1 MTHFT
6 FKMSHFSDNL
16 HSAPFVRLLV
26 PFIAGIILGN
36 SCPPEEKWLFFSA
49 SLFISLL
56 LPFCVNRSY
65 KREYLFGSL
74 LFPVL
79 LLLGLFIKT
88 DKEYQPQPLPKSNYY
103 AVIDEFPVEKEK
115 SFRVVLRLIEPKIKV
130 LSYID
135 KSVQMEGTEPGMILW
150 FRGQPEV
157 LRKTGNPFE
166 FDYATYAI
174 RNGIGHRI
182 YLKGNNI
189 HFIEGVRKL
198 DLMEW
203 SLIIRDRLI
212 NILKNSGLKG
222 EVLHLISAVS
232 LGAREDL
239 EPETTQSFSKT
250 GVIHVLA
257 VSGMN
262 VAIIYVVLDFL
273 FKFLKKRKGGIIPYM
288 LLILGG
294 CWGYALI
301 TGLSASV
308 LRAAAMFSFIVIGKS
323 LSRHPNIYN
332 TLAASAFVL
341 LCIWPTLIY
350 DVGFQL
356 SYAAVFSIVYFHP
369 FLYKLLYFKYWIPD
383 QIWILL
389 SVSVAAQ
396 IGTLPFLLHYF
407 HQFPT
412 WFLLANLMVIPL
424 VTLILYLS
432 FIVFAIAPI
441 SLFLGEWMT
450 RVLDLAGQGMLFSV
464 HFVEKLPH
472 SLINGLYPSDF
483 SLLIAVIFA
492 IFIVTFI
499 LNKNPKA
506 FATALASI
514 IILLLFNIISTY
526 QDMSRK
532 EVVVFNL
539 QGKTL
544 IALTSGRETTWLT
557 TPNSGTPDK
566 LSYFTN
572 PYEGY
577 RSIRKST
584 STCLSDTS
592 RLTSNIYSC
601 TKNFINFKG
610 LSLCV
615 LDDRKLNEYEREHF
629 PPTDI
634 IILSERS
641 LTNPELVRKIAP
653 HALIIESR
661 SLNKVGDENLHS
673 VNALA
678 NQPTFNTTQGGA
690 VQITFERG
698 STEGINILNY
708 GYFNR

>member
-1 MTHFT
+1 
-6 FKMSHFSDNL
+6 MSHFSNKL
-16 HSAPFVRLLV
+16 HSAPFLRLLV
-26 PFIAGIILGN
+26 PFIAGIILGDL
-36 SCPPEEKWLFFSA
+36 CTPEQKWIFFSA
-49 SLFISLL
+49 SIFISLL
-56 LPFCVNRSY
+56 LPFCVNKSY
-65 KREYLFGSL
+65 KRDYLFGAL
-74 LFPVL
+74 LFPLL

-88 DKEYQPQPLPKSNYY
+88 DKEYQPQPLPKGNYY
-103 AVIDEFPVEKEK
+103 AVVDEFPVEKEK

-135 KSVQMEGTEPGMILW
+135 KSVPMEGIEPGMILW

-166 FDYATYAI
+166 FDYATYAV

-189 HFIEGVRKL
+189 QFIEGVRKL
-198 DLMEW
+198 NLMEW

-212 NILKNSGLKG
+212 KILEKSGLKG
-222 EVLHLISAVS
+222 EVLHLVSAVS

-262 VAIIYVVLDFL
+262 VAIIYAVLDFL
-273 FKFLKKRKGGIIPYM
+273 FRFLKKRKGGIIPYM
-288 LLILGG
+288 LLILGS

-356 SYAAVFSIVYFHP
+356 SYAAVFSIVYFQP

-432 FIVFAIAPI
+432 FIVFAVAPI
-441 SLFLGEWMT
+441 SLFLGVWMT
-450 RVLDLAGQGMLFSV
+450 RVLDMAGQGMLFSV
-464 HFVEKLPH
+464 HFVEQLPH

-483 SLLIAVIFA
+483 SLLIAVIIA
-492 IFIVTFI
+492 IFIVI
-499 LNKNPKA
+499 YIVNKNPKA
-506 FATALASI
+506 LATALASI

-526 QDMSRK
+526 HDLSRK

-544 IALTSGRETTWLT
+544 VALTSGRETTWLT
-557 TPNSGTPDK
+557 TKNSGTPDK
-566 LSYFTN
+566 LSYFTK

-577 RSIRKST
+577 RDIRKST
-584 STCLSDTS
+584 TICLSDTS
-592 RLTSNIYSC
+592 HLNTIKLFC
-601 TKNFINFKG
+601 TKNFMNFEG
-610 LSLCV
+610 LSLC
-615 LDDRKLNEYEREHF
+615 LLNDRNFIESDREHF

-634 IILSERS
+634 IILAERS
-641 LTNPELVRKIAP
+641 LSDPKLVRKIAP
-653 HALIIESR
+653 GAVIIESR
-661 SLNKVGDENLHS
+661 LLNKVGEENPHS

-678 NQPTFNTTQGGA
+678 DQPTFNTTQGGA

-698 STEGINILNY
+698 STEEKNILNC